1 MGSNE
6 RSQAGGKRPPEPRGD
21 HPAGVSRNR
30 LEVLTYSP
38 GCATKERHDW
48 GPAGMAAAQ
57 GELRDAHWYAVVEGL
72 LELSPADFEAAVLA
86 VRLYRRFEDG
96 SLPPSRRRPQRA
108 EP

>member
-1 MGSNE
+1 MGRSD
-6 RSQAGGKRPPEPRGD
+6 RSQVGGKRPRESRGD
-21 HPAGVSRNR
+21 HPTGVSRNR
-30 LEVLTYSP
+30 LEMLTNSS
-38 GCATKERHDW
+38 GRATKERLDS
-48 GPAGMAAAQ
+48 GSAGMAAAQ

-72 LELSPADFEAAVLA
+72 LELSRADFEAAVLA